1 MAKFSF
7 FAYPKHECTTSPL
20 LQHGGNQDMKK
31 SSATFIQRE
40 KAVFQHQYICFHSHT
55 LTRKV
60 FNEVS
65 GVNSNST
72 SVLTSQ
78 VS

>member
-7 FAYPKHECTTSPL
+7 FSYPKHEGTTSPL

-31 SSATFIQRE
+31 SSVTFTQRG
-40 KAVFQHQYICFHSHT
+40 KAVFQHQYICFHPHT
-55 LTRKV
+55 LTKEV

>member
-1 MAKFSF
+1 
-7 FAYPKHECTTSPL
+7 
-20 LQHGGNQDMKK
+20 MKK

-60 FNEVS
+60 FSEVS

>member
-7 FAYPKHECTTSPL
+7 FPYPNHERTTSPL
-20 LQHGGNQDMKK
+20 LQHGDNQDTKK
-31 SSATFIQRE
+31 STTFIQRE
-40 KAVFQHQYICFHSHT
+40 KAVFQHQYICFHPHT

>member
-1 MAKFSF
+1 MAGG
-7 FAYPKHECTTSPL
+7 L
-20 LQHGGNQDMKK
+20 LSREEIMMDNEEQKVN
-31 SSATFIQRE
+31 TQRE
-40 KAVFQHQYICFHSHT
+40 KAVFQHQYICFHPHT